1 MESSEETCFEAM
13 DESYEGEGSIYTIGS
28 QFENSILQIFQVIQN
43 IMIRE
48 FFRRI
53 SFKQLIL
60 LVGI

>member
-1 MESSEETCFEAM
+1 MESLGETCFEAM
-13 DESYEGEGSIYTIGS
+13 NESYEEEESMYTICS
-28 QFENSILQIFQVIQN
+28 QFKNSILQIFQVIQN
-43 IMIRE
+43 IMIRV